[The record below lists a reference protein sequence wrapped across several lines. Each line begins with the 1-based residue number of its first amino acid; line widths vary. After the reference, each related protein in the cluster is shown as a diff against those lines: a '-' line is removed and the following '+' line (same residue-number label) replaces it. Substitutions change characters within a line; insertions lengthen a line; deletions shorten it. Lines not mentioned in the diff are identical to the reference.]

1 MTNHIL
7 PSQLKG
13 CFFPF
18 TRVQLGLDQPSNLIA
33 RFPQFESAVL
43 SDDDVTISPSD
54 LLLLLDRPSP
64 ASITSSLA
72 QLQSSSS
79 PSSTPDYDEATLLHR
94 AVHTPTALSS
104 GEIDLLRRR
113 FWPAHEYDGC
123 QAAWAGALA
132 KLESDTSEEH
142 VVSTVARLRKVREK
156 LAGEAEK
163 AFEAA
168 QLEWVRRLISSGT
181 TSIMPRA
188 CWGYAIYYDPDA
200 LGADDDDFQVRVSAS
215 LQWARD
221 VSSVAKNVQTGNWAL
236 HRMGWPAGAATDKH
250 KRGLFER
257 LRRDFQ
263 TVRGEAL
270 PEGILQNVFLV
281 VDRDSVHS
289 VLNGSKGGNVC
300 DDMWVWAVD
309 PEYHDDDD
317 DDDKQGV
324 QDTVQE
330 QDEAAYPGYVRVRL
344 QQLVNNFYVVRRP
357 DEGNM
362 VVPLETLWACAQ
374 KSYQRAFVSV
384 REEDF
389 QKWVPNRDVGSC
401 LRQ

>member
-1 MTNHIL
+1 MEQL
-7 PSQLKG
+7 MPS
-13 CFFPF
+13 FI
-18 TRVQLGLDQPSNLIA
+18 RVQLDLDQPSDLIA
-33 RFPQFESAVL
+33 RFPQLESAVL
-43 SDDDVTISPSD
+43 SGDMTMSPSD
-54 LLLLLDRPSP
+54 ILLLLDRPSP
-64 ASITSSLA
+64 ASIASSLA
-72 QLQSSSS
+72 QLQSSF
-79 PSSTPDYDEATLLHR
+79 TPDKATLLHR

-113 FWPAHEYDGC
+113 FWPSHEYDGC

-142 VVSTVARLRKVREK
+142 MVSTVERLRRVREK
-156 LAGEAEK
+156 LAGEEEK

-168 QLEWVRRLISSGT
+168 QQEWVRRLMSGT
-181 TSIMPRA
+181 SMTKP

-200 LGADDDDFQVRVSAS
+200 GADDEDFQVRVSAS
-215 LQWARD
+215 LQWGRD
-221 VSSVAKNVQTGNWAL
+221 VSAVARNVQGNWTL
-236 HRMGWPAGAATDKH
+236 YRLGWPAAGTDKH
-250 KRGLFER
+250 QRGLFER

-263 TVRGEAL
+263 TVRDAL

-281 VDRDSVHS
+281 VNRDSVHS
-289 VLNGSKGGNVC
+289 VVNGPKGGNVC

-309 PEYHDDDD
+309 PEYLN
-317 DDDKQGV
+317 DKEEG

-330 QDEAAYPGYVRVRL
+330 QEAAYPGYVRVRL
-344 QQLVNNFYVVRRP
+344 QQVVNNFYVARRS

-362 VVPLETLWACAQ
+362 VPLETLWACAQ
-374 KSYQRAFVSV
+374 KSYQRAFVSM

>member
-1 MTNHIL
+1 MEQLI
-7 PSQLKG
+7 PS
-13 CFFPF
+13 F
-18 TRVQLGLDQPSNLIA
+18 TRVQLGQDQPSELIA
-33 RFPQFESAVL
+33 RFPQLESAVL
-43 SDDDVTISPSD
+43 SGDMTMSPSD

-64 ASITSSLA
+64 ASIASSLA
-72 QLQSSSS
+72 QLRS
-79 PSSTPDYDEATLLHR
+79 SSTPDKAALLHR

-113 FWPAHEYDGC
+113 FWPSHEYDGC

-132 KLESDTSEEH
+132 KLESDTSEQH
-142 VVSTVARLRKVREK
+142 MVSTVERLRKVREK
-156 LAGEAEK
+156 LAGDEEK

-168 QLEWVRRLISSGT
+168 QQEWVRRLMSGT
-181 TSIMPRA
+181 TSMPKA

-200 LGADDDDFQVRVSAS
+200 GADDEDFQVRVSAS

-221 VSSVAKNVQTGNWAL
+221 VSAVAKNAQGNWTL
-236 HRMGWPAGAATDKH
+236 HRMGWPTGATGEH

-257 LRRDFQ
+257 LRRDFE
-263 TVRGEAL
+263 TVRDAL
-270 PEGILQNVFLV
+270 PEGILKNVFLV

-289 VLNGSKGGNVC
+289 VLNGPEGGNVC

-309 PEYHDDDD
+309 PEYRDDT
-317 DDDKQGV
+317 QEG
-324 QDTVQE
+324 QDTAQE
-330 QDEAAYPGYVRVRL
+330 QEAAAYPGYVRVRL
-344 QQLVNNFYVVRRP
+344 QQLVNNFYVARRP
-357 DEGNM
+357 DEDNNT
-362 VVPLETLWACAQ
+362 VPLETLWACAQ